1 MAVVTYTRSVRE
13 NKASKAKVPF
23 TCKLDFANVTPEQMM
38 DLASDQIIISLQG
51 AARRAMEAKE
61 NKLTFTQHVNNMLN
75 TTVNVKKFLEN
86 ARQPGK
92 SAQEKIT
99 ETFAKLD
106 PATRKA
112 LLAELS
118 KNAK

>member
-1 MAVVTYTRSVRE
+1 MATVTFNRSIRE
-13 NKASKAKVPF
+13 NKASKTKVPF
-23 TCKLDFANVTPEQMM
+23 TCKLDFANVTPEQLM

-51 AARRAMEAKE
+51 AARRAMEAKD
-61 NKLTFTQHVNNMLN
+61 NKKTFAQHVNEMLN
-75 TTVNVKKFLEN
+75 TTVNVKKHLEN
-86 ARQPGK
+86 ARAPGK

-118 KNAK
+118 RSAK